1 MIIKPLSFDRLE
13 ESNTLRNR
21 VFKYLSLE
29 EKQTLN
35 ASLDAQNYS
44 SILAK
49 LALMS
54 LEYWVAI
61 YENKVVGLIGL
72 YEETSDHEDSI
83 WLGWYCV
90 DEKYR
95 GLTIGKKLIS
105 FAIEEAKKKNKYF
118 LKLYTTLHDE
128 YAVARDLYEKLG
140 FFVTFHKGKT
150 LHYHLNLGNKDAR

>member
-35 ASLDAQNYS
+35 ASLDPQNHS

-95 GLTIGKKLIS
+95 GLTIGKKLIN

>member
-35 ASLDAQNYS
+35 ASLDPQNHS
-44 SILAK
+44 SIFTK

-72 YEETSDHEDSI
+72 YEETSDCEDSI

-95 GLTIGKKLIS
+95 GLTIGKKLIN
-105 FAIEEAKKKNKYF
+105 FAIEEAKKKNKHF

-128 YAVARDLYEKLG
+128 YAVARELYEKLG

-150 LHYHLNLGNKDAR
+150 LHYHLNLENKDAR

>member
-35 ASLDAQNYS
+35 ASLDPQNHS

-95 GLTIGKKLIS
+95 GLTIGKKLIN

-150 LHYHLNLGNKDAR
+150 LHYHLNLENKDAR

>member
-35 ASLDAQNYS
+35 ASLDPQNHS

>member
-35 ASLDAQNYS
+35 ASLDPQNHS

-105 FAIEEAKKKNKYF
+105 FAIEEAKKKNRSGRA
-118 LKLYTTLHDE
+118 H
-128 YAVARDLYEKLG
+128 V
-140 FFVTFHKGKT
+140 
-150 LHYHLNLGNKDAR
+150 

>member
-35 ASLDAQNYS
+35 ASLDPQNHSY
-44 SILAK
+44 IFTK

-128 YAVARDLYEKLG
+128 YAVARDLYEQLG

-150 LHYHLNLGNKDAR
+150 LHYHLNLENKDAR

>member
-35 ASLDAQNYS
+35 ASLDSQNYS

>member
-35 ASLDAQNYS
+35 ASLDSQNYS

-95 GLTIGKKLIS
+95 GLTIGKKLIN

-150 LHYHLNLGNKDAR
+150 LHYHLNLENKDAR

>member
-1 MIIKPLSFDRLE
+1 MIIKPLSFNRLE

-35 ASLDAQNYS
+35 ASLDPQNHS